1 MEHDSIV
8 HKERREMSQ
17 TATESYAIP
26 KRLLLLMLLYIAAA
40 VSGLIAG
47 QGVIFCL
54 LTLIMVLAVLAR
66 HQAGLWALR
75 LYTLVQLALVSFLPY
90 ILDQG
95 DSVATGPNSLKITG
109 FELKVPDWAIFS
121 FLIGFCMLQVW
132 IAFTPKVKAFF
143 KRKMNF
149 NLMQ

>member
-1 MEHDSIV
+1 
-8 HKERREMSQ
+8 MSQ
-17 TATESYAIP
+17 AATESYAIP
-26 KRLLLLMLLYIAAA
+26 KRLLLLMLLYIAAS

-47 QGVIFCL
+47 QGVVFCL

-75 LYTLVQLALVSFLPY
+75 FYTLAQLALVSFLPY

-95 DSVATGPNSLKITG
+95 NSVATGPNTLNIAG
-109 FELKVPDWAIFS
+109 MELKAPDWAIFG